1 MNIIGCKR
9 ESDSLHV
16 KSKDIR
22 KLKLDVI
29 RITSQKDFISSKA
42 SGKALIQDLRNIK
55 DTWNRIEQFR
65 QNDPSIKKSK
75 LKQLNKLSDK
85 LTERW
90 NSSREKVINRSYH
103 LTSTR
108 PEQPLDIHGKDT
120 YSNTYWNKT
129 DHDNAML
136 LVSDPRLLWND
147 AKLLCNGAKS
157 LLDRAKLI
165 SCKAKLISCEA
176 KLISCGAE
184 LILHTGK
191 SLSHDDLS
199 SLQEDLSIERKQFSE
214 LSNELAEDWGSLNE
228 KVFERSC
235 RNSTNTIPEK
245 PLDRRDK
252 NIYTNNTGLVLDEA
266 RSALNEV
273 KLLLDEAKLRALTS

>member
-1 MNIIGCKR
+1 M
-9 ESDSLHV
+9 
-16 KSKDIR
+16 
-22 KLKLDVI
+22 
-29 RITSQKDFISSKA
+29 
-42 SGKALIQDLRNIK
+42 
-55 DTWNRIEQFR
+55 
-65 QNDPSIKKSK
+65 
-75 LKQLNKLSDK
+75 
-85 LTERW
+85 TERW
-90 NSSREKVINRSYH
+90 NSSSEKVINRSYH

-108 PEQPLDIHGKDT
+108 PEQPLDIYGKDT

-136 LVSDPRLLWND
+136 LVSDPRLL
-147 AKLLCNGAKS
+147 CNGAKS

-165 SCKAKLISCEA
+165 SCKAKLI
-176 KLISCGAE
+176 
-184 LILHTGK
+184 LHTDKSLSHDDLSSQQKDLSIEREQFSKLSNDLHTAK

-214 LSNELAEDWGSLNE
+214 LSNELAEDWGSLNEDWGSLNE

-273 KLLLDEAKLRALTS
+273 KLLLDEAKLRAPTS